1 MASTCCS
8 CRTSALR
15 SFVRSVTQI
24 HLPNELLPKAAPLH
38 EARRQPSHR
47 GRASLSAPGS
57 LPYRSIHTFTKAS
70 VTSAA
75 ENEKDHDLIEAQ
87 ERESGPPGKESMAAD
102 ESQPGTT
109 DGGSTES
116 CNLKAKDAKPF
127 ETLRA
132 RRAAKR
138 KQLREA
144 TATQSVANPAM
155 PSDSQRRNPPQ
166 VHDEVIEDPE
176 MEKIS
181 VEEIEAEQK
190 ERELNRLRMRA
201 ERARA
206 REQAKKEQERLKE
219 EERKQREK
227 ERLKARPD
235 WAAQKAALKE
245 KFPEGWQPRKKLS
258 PDALN
263 GIRALHRQFPD
274 TYTNEVLANKFEVSP
289 EAIRRILR
297 SKWEASAEEEEDRE
311 RRWHNRGVNIWQHY
325 AAIGKKPPVKWREA
339 GVTAPPRRER
349 NRDSREHDD
358 FFNGYAGLEKSDG
371 DVVDAEQMKRV
382 KRQQRLAKQL
392 V

>member
-1 MASTCCS
+1 M
-8 CRTSALR
+8 
-15 SFVRSVTQI
+15 
-24 HLPNELLPKAAPLH
+24 
-38 EARRQPSHR
+38 
-47 GRASLSAPGS
+47 
-57 LPYRSIHTFTKAS
+57 
-70 VTSAA
+70 TSAA
-75 ENEKDHDLIEAQ
+75 ENEKDQDVVEARD
-87 ERESGPPGKESMAAD
+87 RESTPRGTGSMAAD
-102 ESQPGTT
+102 ESRPDAT

-116 CNLKAKDAKPF
+116 NNIGAKGEKPVQ
-127 ETLRA
+127 TLRA

-138 KQLREA
+138 KQMREA
-144 TATQSVANPAM
+144 AAAQLVANQAI
-155 PSDSQRRNPPQ
+155 PSGSQRQKLPQ
-166 VHDEVIEDPE
+166 FYNEIIEDPE
-176 MEKIS
+176 TEKIS
-181 VEEIEAEQK
+181 VEEIEAEQR

-263 GIRALHRQFPD
+263 GIRALHQQFPD
-274 TYTNEVLANKFEVSP
+274 TYTTEVLANKFEVSP

-297 SKWEASAEEEEDRE
+297 SKWEASAEEDEERE

-349 NRDSREHDD
+349 NTRDERERDD
-358 FFNGYAGLEKSDG
+358 FFNGYAGLEKSDDG
-371 DVVDAEQMKRV
+371 VDPEQMKRV
-382 KRQQRLAKQL
+382 KRQQRLSKQL

>member
-1 MASTCCS
+1 M
-8 CRTSALR
+8 
-15 SFVRSVTQI
+15 I
-24 HLPNELLPKAAPLH
+24 
-38 EARRQPSHR
+38 
-47 GRASLSAPGS
+47 
-57 LPYRSIHTFTKAS
+57 
-70 VTSAA
+70 SAA
-75 ENEKDHDLIEAQ
+75 ENEKDKDLIEAQ
-87 ERESGPPGKESMAAD
+87 ERESTPRGKESMPAH
-102 ESQPGTT
+102 ESRPEAT
-109 DGGSTES
+109 DGASTES
-116 CNLKAKDAKPF
+116 YKLGAKNVKPF

-138 KQLREA
+138 KQMREA
-144 TATQSVANPAM
+144 AATQSVARPAL
-155 PSDSQRRNPPQ
+155 PSDSERQSSPQ
-166 VHDEVIEDPE
+166 PYDEFIEDPE
-176 MEKIS
+176 TEKIS
-181 VEEIEAEQK
+181 VEEIEAEQR

-263 GIRALHRQFPD
+263 GIRALHQQFPD
-274 TYTNEVLANKFEVSP
+274 TYTTDVLADKFEVSP

-297 SKWEASAEEEEDRE
+297 SKWEASSEEEEDRE

-339 GVTAPPRRER
+339 GVNAPPRRER
-349 NRDSREHDD
+349 NRDERERDD
-358 FFNGYAGLEKSDG
+358 FFNGYAGLEKNDDDG
-371 DVVDAEQMKRV
+371 VDPEQMKRM
-382 KRQQRLAKQL
+382 KRQQRLSKQL